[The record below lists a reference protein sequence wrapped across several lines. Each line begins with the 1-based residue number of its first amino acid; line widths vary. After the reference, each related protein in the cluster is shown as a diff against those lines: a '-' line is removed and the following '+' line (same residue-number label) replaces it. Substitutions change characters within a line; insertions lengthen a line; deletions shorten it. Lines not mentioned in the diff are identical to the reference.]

1 MQVIDVFVLFDFL
14 LLKYIPCSFMYYID
28 FLQHTTDSAVLQL
41 HTFLVQFK
49 MMAIFESSIVDQ
61 HTDFGLPL
69 NI

>member
-1 MQVIDVFVLFDFL
+1 
-14 LLKYIPCSFMYYID
+14 MYTSI